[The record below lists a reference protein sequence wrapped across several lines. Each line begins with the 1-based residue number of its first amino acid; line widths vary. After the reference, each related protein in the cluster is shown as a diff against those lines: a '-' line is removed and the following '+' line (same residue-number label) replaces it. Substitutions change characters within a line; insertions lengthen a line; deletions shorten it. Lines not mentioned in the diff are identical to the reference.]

1 MLNSFLS
8 KDLLLCYFHPVFFWS
23 WYFETL
29 FNITIICWSDT
40 CGWRGHI
47 WNRII
52 CKILSLCLITFLFV
66 WKMQLIAVYLCLLKI
81 VQIWH
86 FSFSNIFLNSS
97 FFFFVMSH
105 FLLISLN
112 FITLSIFN
120 NISLLFFFTCS
131 CVDFWVFRFVFCLSL
146 LHSLIR
152 DIILLFT
159 VFYIIFVIPL
169 SLTYIIDFYITWNL
183 VMFSPWPY

>member
-1 MLNSFLS
+1 MFDNFLVCLKNATHCCLS
-8 KDLLLCYFHPVFFWS
+8 MP
-23 WYFETL
+23 FENCADMAL
-29 FNITIICWSDT
+29 
-40 CGWRGHI
+40 
-47 WNRII
+47 
-52 CKILSLCLITFLFV
+52 FLF
-66 WKMQLIAVYLCLLKI
+66 QHISEFI
-81 VQIWH
+81 
-86 FSFSNIFLNSS
+86 